1 VTGHVVLL
9 HGLWMPSAAMQWLA
23 SRLSAGGYRSQVFA
37 YSSVTDGPDLA
48 VPRLCETLRGC
59 GPTHVVAHSLGG
71 LIAMQALCNDA
82 DLEVPRMVCLGSP
95 LRGSGAAAGLMR
107 WPLSTLMLG
116 RSAGLLREGL
126 PCWQGRTEVGVIAG
140 RVPHGL
146 GMLFGQFDGDSDGTV
161 AVEETRLDGAT
172 DHVVAATSHSG
183 MLFSAEV
190 ADQTLAF
197 LRHGRFD
204 QARQGGATGSTPL

>member
-1 VTGHVVLL
+1 MTDQVVLV
-9 HGLWMPSAAMQWLA
+9 HGLWMPAAAMHWLS
-23 SRLSAGGYRSQVFA
+23 SRLVAGGYRSRVFA
-37 YSSVTDGPDLA
+37 YSSVTDGPDMA
-48 VPRLCETLRGC
+48 MPRLCETLRDI
-59 GPTHVVAHSLGG
+59 GPAHIVAHSLGG
-71 LIAMQALCNDA
+71 LIAMQALCNDLQL
-82 DLEVPRMVCLGSP
+82 DVPRMVCLGSP

-140 RVPHGL
+140 RVAHGL

-161 AVEETRLDGAT
+161 AVEETRLDGAA

-197 LRHGRFD
+197 LRHGRFEQSESD
-204 QARQGGATGSTPL
+204 QATGSAPL